1 MVFGPIDHFFMLVVI
16 VLLVIGLIILIS
28 GAEVMVRGASS
39 LSEKSGIPPIVIGL
53 TVVAFGTSAPE
64 LIVNIFAA
72 LQGTTDLA
80 LGNVIGSN
88 ISNILLIL
96 GVASLIMNL
105 KVQRSTTWKEVPFA
119 ALSVLMLFVM
129 ASDVLFDK
137 APSNVISTTDG
148 LVLLGFFSIFLYY
161 TVQLFLN
168 GKNGEQEETEI
179 KVYSYPISFLFTIG
193 GLVLLLAGGKILVIE
208 AVILAHLAGMSEML
222 IGLTVV
228 AIGTSLPE
236 LATSVIAVRK
246 GQSDIAIGNVVGS
259 NIFNTLWILGVTAMI
274 KPIPVASSGYID
286 ILVCLGVTIFLFFA
300 LFAGKKHV
308 LERWQGALFVL
319 GYIVYIGYLIWRG

>member
-1 MVFGPIDHFFMLVVI
+1 MLFTV
-16 VLLVIGLIILIS
+16 VLLIIGLIILVL
-28 GAEVMVRGASS
+28 GAEIMIRGASS
-39 LSEKSGIPPIVIGL
+39 ISKKAGIPPIVIGL
-53 TVVAFGTSAPE
+53 TIVAFGTSTPE
-64 LIVNIFAA
+64 LAVNIFAA

-88 ISNILLIL
+88 IANILLIL
-96 GVASLIMNL
+96 GVSSLVMSL

-129 ASDVLFDK
+129 VSDVLFDK
-137 APSNVISTTDG
+137 ASKNVISMTDG

-161 TVQLFLN
+161 TAQLFLN
-168 GKNGEQEETEI
+168 GNNGTEEKTEI
-179 KVYSYPISFLFTIG
+179 KVYSYTISFLLTIG
-193 GLVLLLAGGKILVIE
+193 GLLLLLGGGKILVLQ
-208 AVILAHLAGMSEML
+208 AVVLAHLAGMSEML

-236 LATSVIAVRK
+236 LATSVIAVRR

-259 NIFNTLWILGVTAMI
+259 NIFNTLWILGVTAI
-274 KPIPVASSGYID
+274 VKPIPVVSSGYID
-286 ILVCLGVTIFLFFA
+286 ILVCLGVTIFLFFI
-300 LFAGKKHV
+300 LFVGKKHV

-319 GYIVYIGYLIWRG
+319 GYLAYIGYLIWRG